1 MITKTIKYTDYNGV
15 EREETHYFNLTK
27 QEVINMENSV
37 NGGFSSLLAKIVEQ
51 QDAQAVMA
59 EFNKL
64 IDASYGQK
72 SLDGRRFIK
81 TPELLQEFKETEA
94 YSEFIVGLLSD
105 PDAALAFVNGI
116 MPITQEDAQ
125 KIMAE
130 QSNKNFINELK

>member
-15 EREETHYFNLTK
+15 EREETHYFNLSK

-105 PDAALAFVNGI
+105 PDAALTFVNGI